1 MAAKIYKV
9 TTYIKSNTPVRKWFD
24 DTVRECL
31 EDDEDILDTIIEEV
45 GKLEPVEEVAQ

>member
-31 EDDEDILDTIIEEV
+31 EDDEDILDTIVEEI
-45 GKLEPVEEVAQ
+45 GNQEPVDGVAQ